1 MKVVKVCKKNI
12 LVDMDGVLADVYSRF
27 FELHEQ
33 ETGKRLTVDDVS
45 GLLEAEAFHGQRK
58 WVTTPGF
65 FRSVP
70 VMEGSI
76 QGLQLLN
83 DKYDV
88 IVASMATEFPDSL
101 TDKQIWLHE
110 HFPFITWKQII
121 FCGNKD
127 LIKAD
132 IMIDDHPKNLDLFKG
147 ETIMFTQPHN
157 VLVKNPKHKRVNS
170 WNEIEKIL

>member
-1 MKVVKVCKKNI
+1 MKVVKVYKKHI
-12 LVDMDGVLADVYSRF
+12 LVDMDGVLADVYSLF
-27 FELHEQ
+27 FKLHEQ

-45 GLLEAEAFHGQRK
+45 GLLEAEAFPGQRK

-88 IVASMATEFPDSL
+88 TVASMATEFPDSL

-110 HFPFITWKQII
+110 HFPFITWEQII

-132 IMIDDHPKNLDLFKG
+132 IMIDDHPKNLDLFNG
-147 ETIMFTQPHN
+147 ETIMFSQPHN
-157 VLVKNPKHKRVNS
+157 ILVKNQKHKRVNS
-170 WNEIEKIL
+170 WNEIGELL